1 MAGGVYAAEPAWRCA
16 CCDVFTHV
24 RCFCAFHPDLPTVTN
39 KFESRL
45 KSAGFLYQSGID
57 GVVKNANH
65 GGSGGGGIEGG
76 IYGGDGAA
84 LDSPSAGNSPISGA
98 LYREHSLDSNGLGF
112 LGVNRDRDL
121 NTDASL
127 VGEEMQG
134 IGNGTGNPFAI
145 GSPNLARKDSL
156 GCELDDVQRLDEC
169 SLGPMQ

>member
-1 MAGGVYAAEPAWRCA
+1 M
-16 CCDVFTHV
+16 
-24 RCFCAFHPDLPTVTN
+24 
-39 KFESRL
+39 
-45 KSAGFLYQSGID
+45 
-57 GVVKNANH
+57 
-65 GGSGGGGIEGG
+65 
-76 IYGGDGAA
+76 
-84 LDSPSAGNSPISGA
+84 
-98 LYREHSLDSNGLGF
+98 YREHSLDSNGLGF